1 MPVAVSLLAVVPE
14 PAQAVS
20 KIEVI
25 KTKANFFIEQS
36 LHNQMKK
43 KTDYPNKFTKIQ
55 VSGSL
60 KIERIVIF
68 ANEGIQFSY

>member
-1 MPVAVSLLAVVPE
+1 M
-14 PAQAVS
+14 
-20 KIEVI
+20 
-25 KTKANFFIEQS
+25 
-36 LHNQMKK
+36 K